1 MQTALLERVKILGIN
16 LSKDITIILIAHRL
30 STIKE
35 CDNIFVIEKGELKK
49 QGKFD
54 ELNLREEYLIELNND
69 FNQKKID

>member
-1 MQTALLERVKILGIN
+1 M
-16 LSKDITIILIAHRL
+16 TIILIAHRL

-54 ELNLREEYLIELNND
+54 KLNLREEYFVELSKA
-69 FNQKKID
+69 FNQDKDKVD